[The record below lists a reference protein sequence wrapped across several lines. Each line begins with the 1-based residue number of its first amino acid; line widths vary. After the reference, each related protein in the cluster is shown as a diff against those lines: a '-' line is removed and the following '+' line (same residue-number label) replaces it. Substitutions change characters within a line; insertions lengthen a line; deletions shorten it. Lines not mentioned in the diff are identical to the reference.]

1 MKKSTENLNLM
12 EVEYA
17 DVPLKNMLNEE
28 LETLIMVSIQ
38 VRKCEKDEVFELVNN
53 SIDEEIVS

>member
-1 MKKSTENLNLM
+1 M

-17 DVPLKNMLNEE
+17 DVPPKNMLNEE

-38 VRKCEKDEVFELVNN
+38 VKKCGKDEVFELVNN

>member
-17 DVPLKNMLNEE
+17 DVPPKNMLNEE
-28 LETLIMVSIQ
+28 LETLIMFSIQ
-38 VRKCEKDEVFELVNN
+38 VKKCGKDEVF
-53 SIDEEIVS
+53 

>member
-17 DVPLKNMLNEE
+17 DVPPKNMLNEE

-38 VRKCEKDEVFELVNN
+38 VKKCGKDEVFELVNN